1 MPNDDQNQGFLKF
14 SITVQVLQVLQAN
27 GCQNNVQANF
37 LCNQIKAKP
46 KVQKKSLQN
55 EIKLDKNK
63 AHCIVSFTSMKLCK
77 QEHQKFFEYPF
88 LFDGGRPQ
96 FGWTLGHITKA
107 VYSCSSC
114 IMRRYRNT
122 LISSII

>member
-1 MPNDDQNQGFLKF
+1 MMIRTKVFLKF

-37 LCNQIKAKP
+37 LCNQIKAK
-46 KVQKKSLQN
+46 VQKKGLQN

-77 QEHQKFFEYPF
+77 ARTSKVFRIPF
-88 LFDGGRPQ
+88 LFVGGRP
-96 FGWTLGHITKA
+96 
-107 VYSCSSC
+107 
-114 IMRRYRNT
+114 
-122 LISSII
+122 

>member
-1 MPNDDQNQGFLKF
+1 MMIRTKFFLKF

-37 LCNQIKAKP
+37 LCNQIKAK
-46 KVQKKSLQN
+46 VQKKGLQN

-77 QEHQKFFEYPF
+77 QEHQKFFEYLFF
-88 LFDGGRPQ
+88 LTGEDHNLGGPLAILQ
-96 FGWTLGHITKA
+96 KL
-107 VYSCSSC
+107 C
-114 IMRRYRNT
+114 IPVRHAQ
-122 LISSII
+122 